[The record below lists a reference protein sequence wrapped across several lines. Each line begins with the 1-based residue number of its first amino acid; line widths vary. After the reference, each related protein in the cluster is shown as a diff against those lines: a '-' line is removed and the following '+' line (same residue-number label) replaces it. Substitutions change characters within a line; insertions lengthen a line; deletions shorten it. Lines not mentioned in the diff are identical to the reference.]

1 MSQIRNR
8 LSLSALLVALA
19 GATSMGSPSVVIRDR
34 PGPPTAKRQA
44 HKKIRW
50 GNNVPHQ
57 GKRECAR
64 RRGGQ
69 DWLNFRAA
77 DRISR
82 GLPVSWP
89 YQPTQS

>member
-1 MSQIRNR
+1 MSQIKNR

-19 GATSMGSPSVVIRDR
+19 GATSMDSPSVVIRDR
-34 PGPPTAKRQA
+34 PGPPPTKRQA
-44 HKKIRW
+44 HKKIRR
-50 GNNVPHQ
+50 GNCNPHQ
-57 GKRECAR
+57 GARECAR

-69 DWLNFRAA
+69 EWMNYRAA

-89 YQPTQS
+89 YQPMQS